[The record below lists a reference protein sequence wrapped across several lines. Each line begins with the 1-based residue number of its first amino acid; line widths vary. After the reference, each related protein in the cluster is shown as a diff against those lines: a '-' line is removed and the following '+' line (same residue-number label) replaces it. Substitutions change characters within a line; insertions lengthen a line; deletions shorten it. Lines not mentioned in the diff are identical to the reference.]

1 MLTALWKQKRNKGV
15 LCKLQGCYSAT
26 ENISENSAFI
36 LQSSLHE
43 NQPTMACVEAAIPI
57 PDSRKKV
64 DELFLYWLSE
74 PSTQDMLRKELSN
87 IKDVPCSELDDL
99 VFKQDGSVVL
109 SSISPYS
116 SLTSVLRPGS
126 PNTCTRTPS
135 PPPSSLVAKSP
146 SSPRARRSAR
156 KSPHGS
162 NMKEKLT
169 AAKNKLSSPQLL
181 LNSGIDEVDF
191 GVPEKLERAL
201 NVPSVSVTSSEK
213 LHGSVGNQSQDIN
226 SKGGSAAGTG
236 VESGSPARSRSP
248 KLSSLPTAGAT
259 AAKPSQVCTCIHT
272 LYTCIWCHCLYML
285 YTTSTFISEGA
296 HNKAW
301 FLLTKA

>member
-1 MLTALWKQKRNKGV
+1 
-15 LCKLQGCYSAT
+15 
-26 ENISENSAFI
+26 
-36 LQSSLHE
+36 
-43 NQPTMACVEAAIPI
+43 MACVEAAIPI

-74 PSTQDMLRKELSN
+74 PSTQDMLRKELAN

-162 NMKEKLT
+162 NMKEKLS
-169 AAKNKLSSPQLL
+169 AAKNKLSSPHGQLL
-181 LNSGIDEVDF
+181 LNGGVDEVDF
-191 GVPEKLERAL
+191 GVPEKLERAS
-201 NVPSVSVTSSEK
+201 NVPSISVTSSEN
-213 LHGSVGNQSQDIN
+213 LHGSGTVGNQSQDSVN
-226 SKGGSAAGTG
+226 SKGGSASGTAGG
-236 VESGSPARSRSP
+236 IESGSPAARSRSP
-248 KLSSLPTAGAT
+248 KLSSPSSSAGAT
-259 AAKPSQVCTCIHT
+259 AAKPSQVCMHAYPVRTHVSMMSLSVRAVYYIH
-272 LYTCIWCHCLYML
+272 LSL
-285 YTTSTFISEGA
+285 SR
-296 HNKAW
+296 
-301 FLLTKA
+301 LTI

>member
-1 MLTALWKQKRNKGV
+1 
-15 LCKLQGCYSAT
+15 
-26 ENISENSAFI
+26 
-36 LQSSLHE
+36 
-43 NQPTMACVEAAIPI
+43 MACVEAAIPI

-74 PSTQDMLRKELSN
+74 PSTQDMLRKELAN

-162 NMKEKLT
+162 NMKEKLYT
-169 AAKNKLSSPQLL
+169 ASKNKLSSSSPHGQLL
-181 LNSGIDEVDF
+181 LNGGVDEVDF
-191 GVPEKLERAL
+191 GASEKLERAL
-201 NVPSVSVTSSEK
+201 NIPSVSITTSDK
-213 LHGSVGNQSQDIN
+213 LQASIGNQSQDTVTVN
-226 SKGGSAAGTG
+226 SKSGSASGTG
-236 VESGSPARSRSP
+236 VESGSPVRSRSP
-248 KLSSLPTAGAT
+248 KPSSLPTAGAT
-259 AAKPSQVCTCIHT
+259 AAKPSQVCIHT
-272 LYTCIWCHCLYML
+272 YP
-285 YTTSTFISEGA
+285 
-296 HNKAW
+296 
-301 FLLTKA
+301 

>member
-1 MLTALWKQKRNKGV
+1 
-15 LCKLQGCYSAT
+15 
-26 ENISENSAFI
+26 
-36 LQSSLHE
+36 
-43 NQPTMACVEAAIPI
+43 MACVEAAIPI

-272 LYTCIWCHCLYML
+272 LYTCI
-285 YTTSTFISEGA
+285 
-296 HNKAW
+296 
-301 FLLTKA
+301 

>member
-1 MLTALWKQKRNKGV
+1 
-15 LCKLQGCYSAT
+15 
-26 ENISENSAFI
+26 
-36 LQSSLHE
+36 
-43 NQPTMACVEAAIPI
+43 MACVEAAIPL

-74 PSTQDMLRKELSN
+74 PSTQDMLRKELAG
-87 IKDVPCSELDDL
+87 IKDVPYSELDDL

-116 SLTSVLRPGS
+116 SLTSVLRSAS

-169 AAKNKLSSPQLL
+169 AAAKNNIKLSSSPQLL
-181 LNSGIDEVDF
+181 NGGTDELDF
-191 GVPEKLERAL
+191 GVLEKLEHIH
-201 NVPSVSVTSSEK
+201 NIPSVTITPSEK
-213 LHGSVGNQSQDIN
+213 LRGDAADTSATHKHRNQLQDN
-226 SKGGSAAGTG
+226 SKVGCVDKG
-236 VESGSPARSRSP
+236 VENGSPARSRSP
-248 KLSSLPTAGAT
+248 KPSSLPTG
-259 AAKPSQVCTCIHT
+259 AAKLSQVHTYACIHR
-272 LYTCIWCHCLYML
+272 
-285 YTTSTFISEGA
+285 
-296 HNKAW
+296 
-301 FLLTKA
+301 

>member
-1 MLTALWKQKRNKGV
+1 
-15 LCKLQGCYSAT
+15 
-26 ENISENSAFI
+26 
-36 LQSSLHE
+36 
-43 NQPTMACVEAAIPI
+43 MACVEAAIPI

-74 PSTQDMLRKELSN
+74 PSTQDMLRKELAN

-116 SLTSVLRPGS
+116 SLTSVLRPAS

-135 PPPSSLVAKSP
+135 PPPPSSLVAKSP

-162 NMKEKLT
+162 NMKEKLS
-169 AAKNKLSSPQLL
+169 AAKNKLSSSSHGQLL
-181 LNSGIDEVDF
+181 LNGGVDEVDF
-191 GVPEKLERAL
+191 GVPEKLDRVIL
-201 NVPSVSVTSSEK
+201 NVPSISVTSSEK
-213 LHGSVGNQSQDIN
+213 LHGSAGSQWSQDITPN
-226 SKGGSAAGTG
+226 SSKVDSTPGTG

-248 KLSSLPTAGAT
+248 KLSSLPSASTT
-259 AAKPSQVCTCIHT
+259 AAKPSQVCTQTMTHMYIHCHR
-272 LYTCIWCHCLYML
+272 YTRTYVHM
-285 YTTSTFISEGA
+285 FI
-296 HNKAW
+296 
-301 FLLTKA
+301 F